1 MRTALQIILAIIIL
15 VLSYLL
21 YESIMKPIRFNR
33 DRDIRVKA
41 AIEKLKDIRELQ
53 VAYKSVYGKYTGSF
67 DTLIWF
73 YKSDSLVSEG
83 KELVKAYNSDEI
95 TEKEAIKK
103 GFIKIIKTRIA
114 VKDTLLRPNY
124 PIEEIRYVPFTNN
137 KIQFTMKAGEIPTP
151 SGARVKVFEAYAKY
165 DDLLNG
171 LDEQLVINYIEQRE
185 KITKFPGLK
194 VGSLNEATNN
204 AGNWE

>member
-33 DRDIRVKA
+33 DRDVRLKA

-67 DTLIWF
+67 DTLIGF
-73 YKSDSLVSEG
+73 FKHDSLINEG
-83 KELVKAYNSDEI
+83 KVLVKAFNSDEI
-95 TEKEAIKK
+95 TENEAIKK
-103 GFIKIIKTRIA
+103 GFIKIIKTKVA
-114 VKDTLLRPNY
+114 VKDSLLRPDY
-124 PIEEIRYVPFTNN
+124 PIDEIRYIPFTDSME
-137 KIQFTMKAGEIPTP
+137 FAMAASEIPTP
-151 SGARVKVFEAYAKY
+151 SGARVKVFETYAKY
-165 DDLLNG
+165 EDLLNG
-171 LDEQLVINYIEQRE
+171 LDEQLVINYIDQRE

-194 VGSLNEATNN
+194 VGSLTEATNN